1 MANITVKI
9 NSDETT
15 NDTYGFLLLDR
26 TIDPP
31 AVQTMTE
38 WMDGALKGT
47 ILRQSYDYRN
57 LKLTFLTKENNIE
70 QDVTQKISYLVSNL
84 KECRLVF
91 SDISDFTFHCYLD
104 SVTEPQRVAQ
114 YRYKIEC
121 TLKFDWIEYSG
132 DQGQPVTITP
142 TRVNAQKIN
151 LTYINNWS
159 TTINSYQDCFDQDEI
174 YQTIAKES
182 MYIDNDK
189 VVAQANAAESWEEF
203 FLGMGIPLNKYKPNT
218 DNTLNGF
225 IYMSEDF
232 STQAAQTIFNQQS
245 DFKIYYNRF
254 QKDGFADLP
263 TNTVYPSIVWTT
275 GEDNRYYFNLGVGQ
289 GWDIKDITLYVWGRY
304 FYPITTGTYNGSM
317 FGSGG
322 TGYFTLG
329 MQSPN
334 AVVQADT
341 VSSQR
346 LFEVYETSSSGG
358 QINIQ
363 TLESISATPL
373 RQYGYKSSKDGPA
386 AIPGFCD
393 VLYNGLTLDRIP
405 IDSVILD
412 GNLYI
417 MNGKQGTG
425 KYCEITRVQV
435 YYKGELVKD
444 LIPIA
449 GNVKNGF
456 VNNYD
461 TGLYDVVEMTFIP
474 WSNTSGPSGQKPN
487 EIMPLPSGVPGPT
500 PPAPPAEKYSVTVV
514 SGTGTGEYEEG
525 ALVMIDANEPA
536 QGFKFDKW
544 EVLEG
549 SPNILNPEFD
559 STSFLMPAEDVTVEA
574 KYSEVAVEVAIL
586 YYEAASNID
595 DETSMGQNAKAW
607 STNGT
612 DGEGPLGYGNMTA
625 VYSIPNVAGTWSIT
639 PSRNYYDYGSG
650 TDKWGRS
657 YNTWGLNKDS
667 GSNQVVTFTPSD
679 GSDAVSQTFA
689 IKSW

>member
-38 WMDGALKGT
+38 WMDGALEGT
-47 ILRQSYDYRN
+47 ILRQSYDYRS
-57 LKLTFLTKENNIE
+57 LKLTFLSKENNIE
-70 QDVTQKISYLVSNL
+70 QDVTQRISYLVSNL

-114 YRYKIEC
+114 HRYKIEC

-132 DQGQPVTITP
+132 DQGQPITITP
-142 TRVNAQKIN
+142 TKVNAQKIN

-159 TTINSYQDCFDQDEI
+159 TTISSYQDCFDDDEI

-182 MYIDNDK
+182 MYIDRQK
-189 VVAQANAAESWEEF
+189 IAAQANAAESWDEF

-225 IYMSEDF
+225 IYMPDEF
-232 STQAAQTIFNQQS
+232 SAQAAQTIFNKQS

-289 GWDIKDITLYVWGRY
+289 GWDIRDITLYVWGRY
-304 FYPITTGTYNGSM
+304 FYPITSTGNGSM

-341 VSSQR
+341 VSTQR
-346 LFEVYETSSSGG
+346 LFEVYKTSSSGG
-358 QINIQ
+358 PINIQ

-373 RQYGYKSSKDGPA
+373 RQYGYKSSQDGPA

-412 GNLYI
+412 GNLYL

-449 GNVKNGF
+449 SNIKNGF

-474 WSNTSGPSGQKPN
+474 WSNTSGSTGQQPQS
-487 EIMPLPSGVPGPT
+487 IMPLPNGMPGPT

-514 SGTGTGEYEEG
+514 SGTGSGEYEEG

-536 QGFKFDKW
+536 QGFKFDRW
-544 EVLEG
+544 EATEG

-574 KYSEVAVEVAIL
+574 KYSEVAVEPEIL
-586 YYEAASNID
+586 YYESKYDID
-595 DETSMGQNAKAW
+595 DETTMGQNAKAW
-607 STNGT
+607 STTGS
-612 DGEGPLGYGNMTA
+612 DGEGPLGYGGMTA

-639 PSRNYYDYGSG
+639 PSRNYYDEGPG

-657 YNTWGLNKDS
+657 YNSWGLNKDS
-667 GSNQVVTFTPSD
+667 GKNQVVTFTPSD

-689 IKSW
+689 IKEW

>member
-9 NSDETT
+9 NSDTVT

-31 AVQTMTE
+31 AIQTMTE

-47 ILRQSYDYRN
+47 ILRQSYDYRD
-57 LKLTFLTKENNIE
+57 LELTFLSKENNSE
-70 QDVTQKISYLVSNL
+70 RDVTQKISYLVSNL
-84 KECRLVF
+84 KECSLVF
-91 SDISDFTFHCYLD
+91 SDMSEFTFHCYLD
-104 SVTEPQRVAQ
+104 SVTEPERVAQ
-114 YRYKIEC
+114 RRYKIVC

-132 DQGQPVTITP
+132 DQGLPVTITP
-142 TRVNAQKIN
+142 TKVNAQKIN

-159 TTINSYQDCFDQDEI
+159 TTINSYQDCFDDDEI

-182 MYIDNDK
+182 MYIDRHK
-189 VVAQANAAESWEEF
+189 IAAQANAAESWDEF

-289 GWDIKDITLYVWGRY
+289 GWDIRDITLYVWGRY
-304 FYPITTGTYNGSM
+304 FYSITTGTYNGSM

-341 VSSQR
+341 VSTQR
-346 LFEVYETSSSGG
+346 LFEVYESSSSGG

-373 RQYGYKSSKDGPA
+373 RQYGYKSSQDGPA

-405 IDSVILD
+405 IDSTILD

-449 GNVKNGF
+449 GNIKNGF
-456 VNNYD
+456 VNDYD
-461 TGLYDVVEMTFIP
+461 TGLYDVVEMSFIP
-474 WSNTSGPSGQKPN
+474 WSNTSGSSGQKPN
-487 EIMPLPSGVPGPT
+487 EIMPLPNGVPGPT
-500 PPAPPAEKYSVTVV
+500 PPAPPAPKYSVTVV
-514 SGTGTGEYEEG
+514 SGTGSGEYEEG

-574 KYSEVAVEVAIL
+574 KYSEVAVEPEIL
-586 YYEAASNID
+586 YYESKYDID
-595 DETSMGQNAKAW
+595 DETTMGQNAKAW
-607 STNGT
+607 STTGS

-639 PSRNYYDYGSG
+639 PSRNYYDEGPG

-657 YNTWGLNKDS
+657 YNTWGLNKSS

-679 GSDAVSQTFA
+679 GTDAVSQTFA

>member
-38 WMDGALKGT
+38 WMDGALEGT
-47 ILRQSYDYRN
+47 ILRQSYDYRS
-57 LKLTFLTKENNIE
+57 LKLTFLSKENNIE
-70 QDVTQKISYLVSNL
+70 QDVTQRISYLVSNL

-114 YRYKIEC
+114 HRYKIEC

-132 DQGQPVTITP
+132 DQGQPITITP
-142 TRVNAQKIN
+142 TKVNAQKIN

-159 TTINSYQDCFDQDEI
+159 TTISSYQDCFDDDEI

-182 MYIDNDK
+182 MYIDRQK
-189 VVAQANAAESWEEF
+189 IAAQANAAESWDEF

-225 IYMSEDF
+225 IYMPDEF
-232 STQAAQTIFNQQS
+232 SAQAAQTIFNKQS

-289 GWDIKDITLYVWGRY
+289 GWDIRDITLYVWGRY
-304 FYPITTGTYNGSM
+304 FYPITSTGNGSM

-341 VSSQR
+341 VSTQR
-346 LFEVYETSSSGG
+346 LFEVYKTSSSGG
-358 QINIQ
+358 PINIQ

-373 RQYGYKSSKDGPA
+373 RQYGYKSSQDGPA

-393 VLYNGLTLDRIP
+393 ILYNGLTLDRIP

-412 GNLYI
+412 GNLYL

-449 GNVKNGF
+449 SNIKNGF

-474 WSNTSGPSGQKPN
+474 WSNTSGSTGQQPQS
-487 EIMPLPSGVPGPT
+487 IMPLPNGMPGPT

-514 SGTGTGEYEEG
+514 SGTGSGEYEEG

-536 QGFKFDKW
+536 QGFKFDRW
-544 EVLEG
+544 EATEG

-574 KYSEVAVEVAIL
+574 KYVEVAVEPEIL
-586 YYEAASNID
+586 YYESKYDID
-595 DETSMGQNAKAW
+595 DETTMGQNAKAW
-607 STNGT
+607 STTGS
-612 DGEGPLGYGNMTA
+612 DGEGPLGYGGMTA

-639 PSRNYYDYGSG
+639 PSRNYYDEGPG

-657 YNTWGLNKDS
+657 YNSWGLNKDS
-667 GSNQVVTFTPSD
+667 GKNQVVTFTPSD

-689 IKSW
+689 IKEW

>member
-9 NSDETT
+9 NSDTVT

-31 AVQTMTE
+31 AIQTMTE

-47 ILRQSYDYRN
+47 ILRQSYDYRD
-57 LKLTFLTKENNIE
+57 LELTFLSKKNSSER
-70 QDVTQKISYLVSNL
+70 DVTQKISYLISNL

-91 SDISDFTFHCYLD
+91 SDISEFTFHCYLD
-104 SVTEPQRVAQ
+104 SVTEPERVAQ
-114 YRYKIEC
+114 RRYKIVC

-132 DQGQPVTITP
+132 DQGLPVTITP
-142 TRVNAQKIN
+142 TRANAQKIN

-159 TTINSYQDCFDQDEI
+159 TTINSYQDCFNQDEI

-189 VVAQANAAESWEEF
+189 VVAQANAAESWDEF

-225 IYMSEDF
+225 IQMSEEF
-232 STQAAQTIFNQQS
+232 SAQAAQTIFNQQS

-289 GWDIKDITLYVWGRY
+289 GWDIRDITLYVWGRY
-304 FYPITTGTYNGSM
+304 FYSITTGTYNGSM

-341 VSSQR
+341 VSTQR
-346 LFEVYETSSSGG
+346 LFEVYESNSSGG
-358 QINIQ
+358 EINIQ

-373 RQYGYKSSKDGPA
+373 RQYGYKSSQDGPA

-393 VLYNGLTLDRIP
+393 ILYNGLTLDRIP

-444 LIPIA
+444 FMPIA
-449 GNVKNGF
+449 GNIKNGF
-456 VNNYD
+456 VNDYD
-461 TGLYDVVEMTFIP
+461 TGLYDVVEMSFIP
-474 WSNTSGPSGQKPN
+474 WSNTSGSSGQKPN
-487 EIMPLPSGVPGPT
+487 E
-500 PPAPPAEKYSVTVV
+500 K
-514 SGTGTGEYEEG
+514 
-525 ALVMIDANEPA
+525 
-536 QGFKFDKW
+536 
-544 EVLEG
+544 
-549 SPNILNPEFD
+549 
-559 STSFLMPAEDVTVEA
+559 
-574 KYSEVAVEVAIL
+574 
-586 YYEAASNID
+586 
-595 DETSMGQNAKAW
+595 
-607 STNGT
+607 
-612 DGEGPLGYGNMTA
+612 
-625 VYSIPNVAGTWSIT
+625 
-639 PSRNYYDYGSG
+639 
-650 TDKWGRS
+650 
-657 YNTWGLNKDS
+657 
-667 GSNQVVTFTPSD
+667 
-679 GSDAVSQTFA
+679 
-689 IKSW
+689 

>member
-9 NSDETT
+9 NSDTVT

-31 AVQTMTE
+31 AIQTMTE

-47 ILRQSYDYRN
+47 ILRQSYDYRD
-57 LKLTFLTKENNIE
+57 LELTFLSKENNSE
-70 QDVTQKISYLVSNL
+70 RDVTQKISYLVSNL
-84 KECRLVF
+84 KECSLVF
-91 SDISDFTFHCYLD
+91 SDMSEFTFHCYLD
-104 SVTEPQRVAQ
+104 SVTEPERVAQ
-114 YRYKIEC
+114 RRYKIVC

-132 DQGQPVTITP
+132 DQGLPVTITP
-142 TRVNAQKIN
+142 TKVNAQKIN

-159 TTINSYQDCFDQDEI
+159 TTINSYQDCFDDDEI

-182 MYIDNDK
+182 MYIDRHK
-189 VVAQANAAESWEEF
+189 IAAQANAAESWDEF

-289 GWDIKDITLYVWGRY
+289 GWDIRDITLYVWGRY
-304 FYPITTGTYNGSM
+304 FYSITTGTYNGSM

-341 VSSQR
+341 VSTQR
-346 LFEVYETSSSGG
+346 LFEVYESNSSGG
-358 QINIQ
+358 EINIQ
-363 TLESISATPL
+363 TLESITATPL
-373 RQYGYKSSKDGPA
+373 RQYGYKSSQDGPA

-412 GNLYI
+412 GNLYL

-425 KYCEITRVQV
+425 KYCEIARVQV

-461 TGLYDVVEMTFIP
+461 TGLYDVVEMSFIP
-474 WSNTSGPSGQKPN
+474 WSNTSGSSGQKPN
-487 EIMPLPSGVPGPT
+487 EIMPLPNGVPGPT
-500 PPAPPAEKYSVTVV
+500 PPAPPASKYSVTVV
-514 SGTGTGEYEEG
+514 SGTGSGEYEEG

-574 KYSEVAVEVAIL
+574 KYSEVAVEPEIL
-586 YYEAASNID
+586 YYESKYDID
-595 DETSMGQNAKAW
+595 DETTMGQNAKAW
-607 STNGT
+607 STTGS

-639 PSRNYYDYGSG
+639 PSRNYYDEGPG

-657 YNTWGLNKDS
+657 YNTWGLNKSS

-679 GSDAVSQTFA
+679 GSEAVSQTFA

>member
-9 NSDETT
+9 NSDTVT

-31 AVQTMTE
+31 AIQTMTE

-47 ILRQSYDYRN
+47 ILRQSYDYRD
-57 LKLTFLTKENNIE
+57 LELTFLSKENNSE
-70 QDVTQKISYLVSNL
+70 RDVTQKISYLVSNL
-84 KECRLVF
+84 KECSLVF
-91 SDISDFTFHCYLD
+91 SDMSEFTFHCYLD
-104 SVTEPQRVAQ
+104 SVTEPERVAQ
-114 YRYKIEC
+114 RRYKIVC

-132 DQGQPVTITP
+132 DQGLPVTITP
-142 TRVNAQKIN
+142 TKVNAQKIN

-159 TTINSYQDCFDQDEI
+159 TTISSYQDCFDDDEI

-182 MYIDNDK
+182 MYIDRQK
-189 VVAQANAAESWEEF
+189 IAAQANAAESWDEF
-203 FLGMGIPLNKYKPNT
+203 FLGMGIPLNKYKPST

-225 IYMSEDF
+225 IYMSEEF
-232 STQAAQTIFNQQS
+232 SAQAAQTIFNQQS

-275 GEDNRYYFNLGVGQ
+275 GEDNKYYFNLGVGQ
-289 GWDIKDITLYVWGRY
+289 GWDIRDITLYVWGRY
-304 FYPITTGTYNGSM
+304 FYSITTGTYNGSM

-346 LFEVYETSSSGG
+346 LFEVYKTSSSGG

-363 TLESISATPL
+363 TLESITATPL
-373 RQYGYKSSKDGPA
+373 RQYGYKSSQDGPA

-393 VLYNGLTLDRIP
+393 ILYNGLTLDRIP
-405 IDSVILD
+405 IDSTILD
-412 GNLYI
+412 GNLYL

-425 KYCEITRVQV
+425 KYCEIARVQV

-449 GNVKNGF
+449 GNIKNGF
-456 VNNYD
+456 VNDYD
-461 TGLYDVVEMTFIP
+461 TGLYDVVEMSFIP
-474 WSNTSGPSGQKPN
+474 WSNTSGSSGQKPN
-487 EIMPLPSGVPGPT
+487 EIMPLPNGVPGPT
-500 PPAPPAEKYSVTVV
+500 PPAPPAEKYSVTVI
-514 SGTGTGEYEEG
+514 SGTGSGEYEEG

-574 KYSEVAVEVAIL
+574 KYSEVAVEPEIL
-586 YYEAASNID
+586 YYESKYDID
-595 DETSMGQNAKAW
+595 DETTMGQNAKAW
-607 STNGT
+607 STTGS

-639 PSRNYYDYGSG
+639 PSRNYYDEGPG

-657 YNTWGLNKDS
+657 YNTWGLNKSS

-679 GSDAVSQTFA
+679 GTDAVSQTFA

>member
-9 NSDETT
+9 NSDTIT

-31 AVQTMTE
+31 AIQTMTE

-47 ILRQSYDYRN
+47 VLRQSYDYRD
-57 LKLTFLTKENNIE
+57 LELTFLSKENSSE
-70 QDVTQKISYLVSNL
+70 RDVTQKISYLVSNL
-84 KECRLVF
+84 KECNLVF
-91 SDISDFTFHCYLD
+91 SDMSEFTFHCYLD
-104 SVTEPQRVAQ
+104 SVTEPERVAQ
-114 YRYKIEC
+114 RRYKIVC

-159 TTINSYQDCFDQDEI
+159 TTINSYQDCFNQDEI

-189 VVAQANAAESWEEF
+189 VVAQANAADSWDEF

-225 IYMSEDF
+225 IYMSEEF
-232 STQAAQTIFNQQS
+232 SAQAAQTIFNQQS

-275 GEDNRYYFNLGVGQ
+275 GQDNKYYFNLGVGQ
-289 GWDIKDITLYVWGRY
+289 GWDIRDITLYVWGRY
-304 FYPITTGTYNGSM
+304 FYSITTGTYNGSM

-346 LFEVYETSSSGG
+346 LFEVYESSSSGG

-373 RQYGYKSSKDGPA
+373 RQYGYKSSQDGPA

-405 IDSVILD
+405 IDSTILD
-412 GNLYI
+412 GNLYL

-425 KYCEITRVQV
+425 KYCEIARVQV

-449 GNVKNGF
+449 GNIKNGF

-461 TGLYDVVEMTFIP
+461 TGLYDVVEMSFIP
-474 WSNTSGPSGQKPN
+474 WSNTSGSSGQKPN
-487 EIMPLPSGVPGPT
+487 EIMPLPNGVPGPT
-500 PPAPPAEKYSVTVV
+500 PPAPPAPKYSVTVV
-514 SGTGTGEYEEG
+514 SGTGSGEYEEG

-574 KYSEVAVEVAIL
+574 KYSEVAVEAAIL
-586 YYEAASNID
+586 YYEAASDID

-657 YNTWGLNKDS
+657 YNTWGLNKSS

-679 GSDAVSQTFA
+679 GTDAVSQTFA

>member
-47 ILRQSYDYRN
+47 ILRQSYDYRS
-57 LKLTFLTKENNIE
+57 LKLTFLSKENNIE

-142 TRVNAQKIN
+142 TKVNAQKIN

-159 TTINSYQDCFDQDEI
+159 TTINSYQDCFDDDEI

-182 MYIDNDK
+182 MYIDRQK
-189 VVAQANAAESWEEF
+189 IAAQANAAESWDEF
-203 FLGMGIPLNKYKPNT
+203 FLGMGIPLNKYKPGT

-225 IYMSEDF
+225 IYMSEEF
-232 STQAAQTIFNQQS
+232 SAQAAQTIFNKQS

-289 GWDIKDITLYVWGRY
+289 GWDIRDITLYVWGRY

-341 VSSQR
+341 VSTQR

-373 RQYGYKSSKDGPA
+373 RQYGYKSSQDGPA

-393 VLYNGLTLDRIP
+393 ILYNGLTLDRIP

-425 KYCEITRVQV
+425 KYCEIARVQV

-461 TGLYDVVEMTFIP
+461 TGLYDVVEMSFIP
-474 WSNTSGPSGQKPN
+474 WSNTSGSSGQQPN
-487 EIMPLPSGVPGPT
+487 EIMPLPNGVPGPT
-500 PPAPPAEKYSVTVV
+500 PPAPPAPKYSVTVV
-514 SGTGTGEYEEG
+514 SGTGSGEYEEG
-525 ALVMIDANEPA
+525 ALVSITANSPA
-536 QGFKFDKW
+536 VGYQFKEWTVTQGT
-544 EVLEG
+544 V
-549 SPNILNPEFD
+549 SIVNTTAQT
-559 STSFLMPAEDVTVEA
+559 TSFTMPAMDVTVEA
-574 KYSEVAVEVAIL
+574 TYEEVAVEPEIL
-586 YYEAASNID
+586 YYETASDID

-625 VYSIPNVAGTWSIT
+625 VYSIPNVTGTWSIT

>member
-9 NSDETT
+9 NSDTIT

-47 ILRQSYDYRN
+47 ILRQSYDYRD
-57 LKLTFLTKENNIE
+57 LELTFLSKENSSE
-70 QDVTQKISYLVSNL
+70 RDVTQKISYLVSNL
-84 KECRLVF
+84 KECSLVF
-91 SDISDFTFHCYLD
+91 SDMSEFTFHCYLD
-104 SVTEPQRVAQ
+104 SVTEPERVAQ
-114 YRYKIEC
+114 RRYKIVC

-132 DQGQPVTITP
+132 DQGLPVTITP
-142 TRVNAQKIN
+142 TKVNAQKIN

-159 TTINSYQDCFDQDEI
+159 TTINSYQDCFDHDEI

-182 MYIDNDK
+182 MYIDRQK
-189 VVAQANAAESWEEF
+189 IAAQANAAESWDEF
-203 FLGMGIPLNKYKPNT
+203 FLGMGIPLNKYKPST

-225 IYMSEDF
+225 IYMSEEF
-232 STQAAQTIFNQQS
+232 SAQAAQTIFNQQS

-289 GWDIKDITLYVWGRY
+289 GWDIRDITLYVWGRY
-304 FYPITTGTYNGSM
+304 FYSITTGTYNGSM

-346 LFEVYETSSSGG
+346 LFEVYENSSSGG

-373 RQYGYKSSKDGPA
+373 RQYGYKSSQDGPA
-386 AIPGFCD
+386 AVPGFCD

-449 GNVKNGF
+449 GNIKNGF
-456 VNNYD
+456 VNDYD
-461 TGLYDVVEMTFIP
+461 TGLYDVVEMSFIP
-474 WSNTSGPSGQKPN
+474 WSNTSGSSGQKPN
-487 EIMPLPSGVPGPT
+487 EIMPLPNGVPGPT
-500 PPAPPAEKYSVTVV
+500 PPAPPAPKYSVTVV
-514 SGTGTGEYEEG
+514 SGTGSGEYEEG

-544 EVLEG
+544 EVTQG

-574 KYSEVAVEVAIL
+574 KYSEVAVEPEIL
-586 YYEAASNID
+586 YYESKYDID
-595 DETSMGQNAKAW
+595 DETTMGQNAKAW
-607 STNGT
+607 STTGS

-639 PSRNYYDYGSG
+639 PSRNYYDEGPG

-657 YNTWGLNKDS
+657 YNTWGLNKSS

-679 GSDAVSQTFA
+679 GTDAVSQTFA

>member
-38 WMDGALKGT
+38 WMDGALEGT
-47 ILRQSYDYRN
+47 ILRQSYDYRS
-57 LKLTFLTKENNIE
+57 LKLTFLSKENNIE
-70 QDVTQKISYLVSNL
+70 QDVTQRISYLVSNL

-114 YRYKIEC
+114 HRYKIEC

-132 DQGQPVTITP
+132 DQGQPITITP
-142 TRVNAQKIN
+142 TKVNAQKIN

-159 TTINSYQDCFDQDEI
+159 TTISSYQDCFDDDEI

-182 MYIDNDK
+182 MYIDRQK
-189 VVAQANAAESWEEF
+189 IAAQANAAESWDEF

-225 IYMSEDF
+225 IYMPDEF
-232 STQAAQTIFNQQS
+232 SAQAAQTIFNKQS

-289 GWDIKDITLYVWGRY
+289 GWDIRDITLYVWGRY
-304 FYPITTGTYNGSM
+304 FYPITSTGNGSM

-341 VSSQR
+341 VSTQR
-346 LFEVYETSSSGG
+346 LFEVYKTSSSGG
-358 QINIQ
+358 PINIQ

-373 RQYGYKSSKDGPA
+373 RQYGYKSSQDGPA

-393 VLYNGLTLDRIP
+393 ILYNGLTLDRIP

-412 GNLYI
+412 GNLYL

-449 GNVKNGF
+449 SNIKNGF

-474 WSNTSGPSGQKPN
+474 WSNTSGSTGQQPQS
-487 EIMPLPSGVPGPT
+487 IMPLPNGMPGPT

-514 SGTGTGEYEEG
+514 SGTGSGEYEEG

-536 QGFKFDKW
+536 QGFKFDRW
-544 EVLEG
+544 EATEG

-574 KYSEVAVEVAIL
+574 KYSEVAVEPEIL
-586 YYEAASNID
+586 YYESKYDID
-595 DETSMGQNAKAW
+595 DETTMGQNAKAW
-607 STNGT
+607 STTGS
-612 DGEGPLGYGNMTA
+612 DGEGPLGYGGMTA

-639 PSRNYYDYGSG
+639 PSRNYYDEGPG

-657 YNTWGLNKDS
+657 YNSWGLNKDS
-667 GSNQVVTFTPSD
+667 GKNQVVTFTPSD

-689 IKSW
+689 IKEW

>member
-1 MANITVKI
+1 
-9 NSDETT
+9 
-15 NDTYGFLLLDR
+15 
-26 TIDPP
+26 
-31 AVQTMTE
+31 
-38 WMDGALKGT
+38 
-47 ILRQSYDYRN
+47 
-57 LKLTFLTKENNIE
+57 
-70 QDVTQKISYLVSNL
+70 
-84 KECRLVF
+84 
-91 SDISDFTFHCYLD
+91 
-104 SVTEPQRVAQ
+104 
-114 YRYKIEC
+114 
-121 TLKFDWIEYSG
+121 
-132 DQGQPVTITP
+132 
-142 TRVNAQKIN
+142 
-151 LTYINNWS
+151 
-159 TTINSYQDCFDQDEI
+159 
-174 YQTIAKES
+174 
-182 MYIDNDK
+182 MYIDRHK
-189 VVAQANAAESWEEF
+189 IAAQANAAESWDEF
-203 FLGMGIPLNKYKPNT
+203 FLGMGIPLNKYKPGT

-225 IYMSEDF
+225 IYMSEEF
-232 STQAAQTIFNQQS
+232 SAQAAQTIFNKQS

-263 TNTVYPSIVWTT
+263 ADTVYPSIVWTT

-289 GWDIKDITLYVWGRY
+289 GWDVRDITLYVWGRY

-341 VSSQR
+341 VSTQR

-373 RQYGYKSSKDGPA
+373 RQYGYKSSQDGPA

-425 KYCEITRVQV
+425 KYCEIARVQV

-461 TGLYDVVEMTFIP
+461 TGLYDVVEMSFIP
-474 WSNTSGPSGQKPN
+474 WSNTSGSSGQQPN
-487 EIMPLPSGVPGPT
+487 EIMPLPNGVPGPT
-500 PPAPPAEKYSVTVV
+500 PPAPPAPKYSVTVV
-514 SGTGTGEYEEG
+514 SGTGSGEYEEG

-536 QGFKFDKW
+536 QGFKFDRW
-544 EVLEG
+544 EATEG

-574 KYSEVAVEVAIL
+574 KYVEVAVEPEIL
-586 YYEAASNID
+586 YYESKYDID
-595 DETSMGQNAKAW
+595 DETTMGQNAKAW
-607 STNGT
+607 STTGS

-639 PSRNYYDYGSG
+639 PSRNYYDEGPG

-667 GSNQVVTFTPSD
+667 GKNQVVTFTPSD

>member
-47 ILRQSYDYRN
+47 ILRQSYDYRS
-57 LKLTFLTKENNIE
+57 LKLTFLSKENNIE
-70 QDVTQKISYLVSNL
+70 QDVTQRISYLVSNL

-114 YRYKIEC
+114 HRYKIEC

-132 DQGQPVTITP
+132 DQGEPVTITP
-142 TRVNAQKIN
+142 TKVNAQKIN

-159 TTINSYQDCFDQDEI
+159 TTINSYQDCFDDDEI

-182 MYIDNDK
+182 MYIDRHK
-189 VVAQANAAESWEEF
+189 IAAQANAAQSWDEF
-203 FLGMGIPLNKYKPNT
+203 FLGMGVPLNKYKPNT

-225 IYMSEDF
+225 IYMPDEF
-232 STQAAQTIFNQQS
+232 SAQAAQTIFNKQS

-289 GWDIKDITLYVWGRY
+289 GWDIRDITLYVWGRY

-373 RQYGYKSSKDGPA
+373 RQYGFKSSQDGPA

-393 VLYNGLTLDRIP
+393 ILYNGLTLDRIP

-435 YYKGELVKD
+435 YYKGKLVKD

-449 GNVKNGF
+449 GNIKNGF

-474 WSNTSGPSGQKPN
+474 WSNTSGSSGQEPN
-487 EIMPLPSGVPGPT
+487 EIMPLPNGVPGPT
-500 PPAPPAEKYSVTVV
+500 PPAPPAEKYTATVV
-514 SGTGTGEYEEG
+514 SGTGSGEYEEG

-536 QGFKFDKW
+536 QGFKFDRW
-544 EVLEG
+544 EVTQG

-574 KYSEVAVEVAIL
+574 KYSEVVVEPEIL
-586 YYEAASNID
+586 YYEVPSD
-595 DETSMGQNAKAW
+595 VEDETTMGQNAKAW
-607 STNGT
+607 CTNGT
-612 DGEGPLGYGNMTA
+612 DGDGPLGYGGMVA
-625 VYSIPNVAGTWSIT
+625 VYSIPNVTGTWSVT
-639 PSRNYYDYGSG
+639 PSRNYYDNGPG

-657 YNTWGLNKDS
+657 YNYWELNKSS
-667 GSNQVVTFTPSD
+667 GKNQVVTFTPSD
-679 GSDAVSQTFA
+679 GSDAVSKTFA
-689 IKSW
+689 IKEW

>member
-9 NSDETT
+9 NSDTVT

-31 AVQTMTE
+31 AIQTMTE

-47 ILRQSYDYRN
+47 ILRQSYDYRS
-57 LKLTFLTKENNIE
+57 LKLTFLSKENNIE
-70 QDVTQKISYLVSNL
+70 QDVTQKISYLISNL

-91 SDISDFTFHCYLD
+91 SDISEFTFHCYLD

-159 TTINSYQDCFDQDEI
+159 TTINSYQDCFNQDEI

-203 FLGMGIPLNKYKPNT
+203 FLGMGIPLNKYKPST

-225 IYMSEDF
+225 IYMSEEF
-232 STQAAQTIFNQQS
+232 SAQAAQTIFNQQS

-275 GEDNRYYFNLGVGQ
+275 GEDNKYYFNLGVGQ
-289 GWDIKDITLYVWGRY
+289 GWDIRDITLYVWGRY
-304 FYPITTGTYNGSM
+304 FYSITTGTYNGSM

-341 VSSQR
+341 VSTQR
-346 LFEVYETSSSGG
+346 LFEVYESNSSGG
-358 QINIQ
+358 EINIQ

-373 RQYGYKSSKDGPA
+373 RQYGYKSSQDGPA

-405 IDSVILD
+405 IDSTILD
-412 GNLYI
+412 GNLYL

-474 WSNTSGPSGQKPN
+474 WSNTSGSSGQQPN

-514 SGTGTGEYEEG
+514 SGTGSGEYEEG
-525 ALVMIDANEPA
+525 TLVMIDANEPA

-574 KYSEVAVEVAIL
+574 KYSEVAVEAAIL
-586 YYEAASNID
+586 YYETASDID

-657 YNTWGLNKDS
+657 YNTWGLNKSS

-679 GSDAVSQTFA
+679 GSEAVSQTFG
-689 IKSW
+689 IKEW

>member
-9 NSDETT
+9 NSDTVT

-31 AVQTMTE
+31 AIQTMTE

-47 ILRQSYDYRN
+47 ILRQSYDYRD
-57 LKLTFLTKENNIE
+57 LELTFLSKENSSE
-70 QDVTQKISYLVSNL
+70 RDVTQKISYLVSNL
-84 KECRLVF
+84 KECSLVF
-91 SDISDFTFHCYLD
+91 SDMPEFTFHCYLD

-114 YRYKIEC
+114 RRYKIVC

-159 TTINSYQDCFDQDEI
+159 TTINSYQDCFNQDEI

-189 VVAQANAAESWEEF
+189 VVAQANAADSWEEF

-225 IYMSEDF
+225 IYMSEEF
-232 STQAAQTIFNQQS
+232 SAQAAQTIFNQQS

-275 GEDNRYYFNLGVGQ
+275 GEDNKYYFNLGVGQ
-289 GWDIKDITLYVWGRY
+289 GWDIRDITLYVWGRY
-304 FYPITTGTYNGSM
+304 FYSITTGTYNGSM

-341 VSSQR
+341 VSTQR
-346 LFEVYETSSSGG
+346 LFEVYESNSSGG

-363 TLESISATPL
+363 TLESITATPL
-373 RQYGYKSSKDGPA
+373 RQYGYKSSQDGPA

-393 VLYNGLTLDRIP
+393 ILYNGLTLDRIP
-405 IDSVILD
+405 IDSTILD
-412 GNLYI
+412 GNLYL

-425 KYCEITRVQV
+425 KYCEIARVQV

-449 GNVKNGF
+449 GNIKNGF

-461 TGLYDVVEMTFIP
+461 TGLYDVVEMSFIP
-474 WSNTSGPSGQKPN
+474 WSSTSGSSGQKPN

-514 SGTGTGEYEEG
+514 SGTGSGEYEEG

-574 KYSEVAVEVAIL
+574 KYSEVAVEAAIL
-586 YYEAASNID
+586 YYETASDID

-657 YNTWGLNKDS
+657 YNTWGLNKSS

-679 GSDAVSQTFA
+679 GSEAVSQTFG
-689 IKSW
+689 IKEW

>member
-9 NSDETT
+9 NSDTTT

-38 WMDGALKGT
+38 WMDGALEGT
-47 ILRQSYDYRN
+47 ILRQSYDYRS
-57 LKLTFLTKENNIE
+57 LKLTFLSKENNLE
-70 QDVTQKISYLVSNL
+70 QDVTQRISYLVSNL

-114 YRYKIEC
+114 HRYKIEC

-132 DQGQPVTITP
+132 DKGEPVTITP
-142 TRVNAQKIN
+142 TKVNAQKIN

-159 TTINSYQDCFDQDEI
+159 TTISSYQDCFDDDEI

-182 MYIDNDK
+182 MYIDRHK
-189 VVAQANAAESWEEF
+189 IAAQANAAESWDQF
-203 FLGMGIPLNKYKPNT
+203 FLGMGIPLNKYKPGT

-225 IYMSEDF
+225 IYMSEEF
-232 STQAAQTIFNQQS
+232 SAQAAQTIFNKQS

-263 TNTVYPSIVWTT
+263 ADTVYPSIVWTT

-289 GWDIKDITLYVWGRY
+289 GWDIRDITLYVWGRY

-341 VSSQR
+341 VSCQR

-373 RQYGYKSSKDGPA
+373 RQYGYKSSQDGPA

-425 KYCEITRVQV
+425 KYCEIARVQV

-449 GNVKNGF
+449 GNIKNGF

-461 TGLYDVVEMTFIP
+461 TGLYDVVEMSFIP
-474 WSNTSGPSGQKPN
+474 WSNTSGSSGQQP
-487 EIMPLPSGVPGPT
+487 
-500 PPAPPAEKYSVTVV
+500 
-514 SGTGTGEYEEG
+514 
-525 ALVMIDANEPA
+525 
-536 QGFKFDKW
+536 Q
-544 EVLEG
+544 
-549 SPNILNPEFD
+549 
-559 STSFLMPAEDVTVEA
+559 
-574 KYSEVAVEVAIL
+574 
-586 YYEAASNID
+586 
-595 DETSMGQNAKAW
+595 
-607 STNGT
+607 
-612 DGEGPLGYGNMTA
+612 
-625 VYSIPNVAGTWSIT
+625 
-639 PSRNYYDYGSG
+639 
-650 TDKWGRS
+650 
-657 YNTWGLNKDS
+657 
-667 GSNQVVTFTPSD
+667 
-679 GSDAVSQTFA
+679 
-689 IKSW
+689 

>member
-9 NSDETT
+9 NSDTVT

-31 AVQTMTE
+31 AIQTMTE

-47 ILRQSYDYRN
+47 ILRQSYDYRD
-57 LKLTFLTKENNIE
+57 LELTFLSKENNSE
-70 QDVTQKISYLVSNL
+70 RDVTQKISYLVSNL
-84 KECRLVF
+84 KECSLVF
-91 SDISDFTFHCYLD
+91 SDMSEFTFHCYLD
-104 SVTEPQRVAQ
+104 SVTEPERVAQ
-114 YRYKIEC
+114 RRYKIVC

-132 DQGQPVTITP
+132 DQGLPVTITP
-142 TRVNAQKIN
+142 TKVNAQKIN

-159 TTINSYQDCFDQDEI
+159 TTINSYQDCFDDDEI

-182 MYIDNDK
+182 MYIDRHK
-189 VVAQANAAESWEEF
+189 IAAQANAAESWDEF

-289 GWDIKDITLYVWGRY
+289 GWDIRDITLYVWGRY
-304 FYPITTGTYNGSM
+304 FYSITTGTYNGSM

-341 VSSQR
+341 VSTQR
-346 LFEVYETSSSGG
+346 LFEVYESNSSGG
-358 QINIQ
+358 EINIQ
-363 TLESISATPL
+363 TLESITATPL
-373 RQYGYKSSKDGPA
+373 RQYGYKSSQDGPA

-405 IDSVILD
+405 IDSTILD

-449 GNVKNGF
+449 GNIKNGF
-456 VNNYD
+456 VNDYD
-461 TGLYDVVEMTFIP
+461 TGLYDVVEMSFIP
-474 WSNTSGPSGQKPN
+474 WSNTSGSSGQKPN
-487 EIMPLPSGVPGPT
+487 EIMPLPNGVPGPT
-500 PPAPPAEKYSVTVV
+500 PPAPPAPKYSVTVV
-514 SGTGTGEYEEG
+514 SGTGSGEYEEG

-574 KYSEVAVEVAIL
+574 KYSEVAVEPEIL
-586 YYEAASNID
+586 YYESKYDID
-595 DETSMGQNAKAW
+595 DETTMGQNAKAW
-607 STNGT
+607 STTGS

-639 PSRNYYDYGSG
+639 PSRNYYDEGPG

-657 YNTWGLNKDS
+657 YNTWGLNKSS

-679 GSDAVSQTFA
+679 GTDAVSQTFA

>member
-1 MANITVKI
+1 MANITIKI
-9 NSDETT
+9 NSDTIT

-26 TIDPP
+26 IIDPP

-57 LKLTFLTKENNIE
+57 LKLTFLSKENNLE
-70 QDVTQKISYLVSNL
+70 QNVTQKISYLVSNL

-189 VVAQANAAESWEEF
+189 VVAQANAAESWDEF

-225 IYMSEDF
+225 IYMPEEF
-232 STQAAQTIFNQQS
+232 SAQAAQTIFNQQS

-289 GWDIKDITLYVWGRY
+289 GWDIRDITLYVWGRY
-304 FYPITTGTYNGSM
+304 FYSITTGTYNGSM

-346 LFEVYETSSSGG
+346 LFEVYESSSSGG

-373 RQYGYKSSKDGPA
+373 RQYGYKSSQDGPA

-425 KYCEITRVQV
+425 KYCEIARVQV

-449 GNVKNGF
+449 GNIKNGF

-461 TGLYDVVEMTFIP
+461 TGLYDVVEMSFIP
-474 WSNTSGPSGQKPN
+474 WSNTSGSSGQKPN

-500 PPAPPAEKYSVTVV
+500 PPAPPAPKYSVTVV
-514 SGTGTGEYEEG
+514 SGTGSGEYEEG

-574 KYSEVAVEVAIL
+574 KYSEVAVEAAIL
-586 YYEAASNID
+586 YYETASDID

-657 YNTWGLNKDS
+657 YNTWGLNKSS

-679 GSDAVSQTFA
+679 GSDAVSQTFG
-689 IKSW
+689 IKEW

>member
-47 ILRQSYDYRN
+47 ILRQSYDYRS
-57 LKLTFLTKENNIE
+57 LKLTFLSKENNIE

-142 TRVNAQKIN
+142 TKVNAQKIN

-159 TTINSYQDCFDQDEI
+159 TTISSYQDCFDDDEI

-182 MYIDNDK
+182 MYIDRHK
-189 VVAQANAAESWEEF
+189 ITAQANAAQSWDEF

-225 IYMSEDF
+225 IYMPEEF
-232 STQAAQTIFNQQS
+232 SAQAAQTIFNKQS

-289 GWDIKDITLYVWGRY
+289 GWDIRDITLYVWGRY

-341 VSSQR
+341 VSTQR

-373 RQYGYKSSKDGPA
+373 RQYGYKSSQDGPA

-425 KYCEITRVQV
+425 KYCEIARVQV

-449 GNVKNGF
+449 GNIKNGF

-474 WSNTSGPSGQKPN
+474 WSNTSGSSGQQPN

-514 SGTGTGEYEEG
+514 SGTGSGEYEEG
-525 ALVMIDANEPA
+525 ALVMIDANEPE

-574 KYSEVAVEVAIL
+574 KYSEVAVEAAIL
-586 YYEAASNID
+586 YYESASDID
-595 DETSMGQNAKAW
+595 DETTMGQNAKAW

-625 VYSIPNVAGTWSIT
+625 VYSIPNATGTWSIT
-639 PSRNYYDYGSG
+639 PSRNYYDYGSD

-657 YNTWGLNKDS
+657 YNTWGLNKSS

>member
-9 NSDETT
+9 NSDTVT

-57 LKLTFLTKENNIE
+57 LKLTFLTKANNIE

-104 SVTEPQRVAQ
+104 SVTEPERLAQR
-114 YRYKIEC
+114 RYKIVC

-142 TRVNAQKIN
+142 TKVNAQKIN

-159 TTINSYQDCFDQDEI
+159 TTINSYQDCFDDDEI

-182 MYIDNDK
+182 MYIDRHK
-189 VVAQANAAESWEEF
+189 VAAQANSAESWEEF

-225 IYMSEDF
+225 IYMSEEF
-232 STQAAQTIFNQQS
+232 SAQAAQTIFNQQS

-289 GWDIKDITLYVWGRY
+289 GWDIRDITLYVWGRY
-304 FYPITTGTYNGSM
+304 FYSITTGTYNGSM

-341 VSSQR
+341 VSTQR
-346 LFEVYETSSSGG
+346 LFEVYKTSSSGG

-373 RQYGYKSSKDGPA
+373 RQYGYKSSQDGPA

-412 GNLYI
+412 GNLYL

-474 WSNTSGPSGQKPN
+474 WSNTSGSSGQKPN
-487 EIMPLPSGVPGPT
+487 EIMPLPNGVPGPT
-500 PPAPPAEKYSVTVV
+500 PPAPPAPKYSVTVV
-514 SGTGTGEYEEG
+514 SGTGSGEYEED

-536 QGFKFDKW
+536 QGFKFDRW
-544 EVLEG
+544 EVTQG

-559 STSFLMPAEDVTVEA
+559 STSFWMPAEDVTVEA
-574 KYSEVAVEVAIL
+574 KYSEVVVEPEIL
-586 YYEAASNID
+586 YYELKYDID
-595 DETSMGQNAKAW
+595 DETTMGQNAKAW

-612 DGEGPLGYGNMTA
+612 DGEGPLGYGGMTA

-639 PSRNYYDYGSG
+639 PSRNYYDEGPG

-657 YNTWGLNKDS
+657 YNSWGLNKDS
-667 GSNQVVTFTPSD
+667 GKNQVVTFTPSD
-679 GSDAVSQTFA
+679 GTDAVSQTFA

>member
-9 NSDETT
+9 NSDTIT

-31 AVQTMTE
+31 AIQTMTE

-47 ILRQSYDYRN
+47 ILRQSYDYRS
-57 LKLTFLTKENNIE
+57 LKLTFLSKKNNIE
-70 QDVTQKISYLVSNL
+70 QDVTQKISYLISNL

-91 SDISDFTFHCYLD
+91 SDISEFTFHCYLD

-159 TTINSYQDCFDQDEI
+159 TTINSYQDCFNQDEI

-225 IYMSEDF
+225 IYMSEEF
-232 STQAAQTIFNQQS
+232 SAQAAQTIFNQQS

-263 TNTVYPSIVWTT
+263 TNTDYPSIVWTT
-275 GEDNRYYFNLGVGQ
+275 GQDNKYYFNLGVGQ
-289 GWDIKDITLYVWGRY
+289 GWDIRDITLYVWGRY
-304 FYPITTGTYNGSM
+304 FYSITTGTYNGSM

-341 VSSQR
+341 VSTQR
-346 LFEVYETSSSGG
+346 LFEVYESNSSGG
-358 QINIQ
+358 EINIQ
-363 TLESISATPL
+363 TLESITATPL
-373 RQYGYKSSKDGPA
+373 RQYGYKSSQDGPA

-405 IDSVILD
+405 IDSTILD
-412 GNLYI
+412 GNLYL

-425 KYCEITRVQV
+425 KYCEIARVQV

-449 GNVKNGF
+449 GNIKNGF

-461 TGLYDVVEMTFIP
+461 TGLYDVIEMSFIP
-474 WSNTSGPSGQKPN
+474 WSNTSGSSGQKPN
-487 EIMPLPSGVPGPT
+487 EIMPLPNGVPGPT

-514 SGTGTGEYEEG
+514 SGTGSGEYEEG

-574 KYSEVAVEVAIL
+574 KYSEVAVEAAIL
-586 YYEAASNID
+586 YYETASDID

-657 YNTWGLNKDS
+657 YNTWGLNKSS

-679 GSDAVSQTFA
+679 GSEAVSQTFG
-689 IKSW
+689 IKEW

>member
-9 NSDETT
+9 NSDTTT

-31 AVQTMTE
+31 AIQTMTE

-47 ILRQSYDYRN
+47 ILRQSYDYRD
-57 LKLTFLTKENNIE
+57 LELTFLSKENSSE
-70 QDVTQKISYLVSNL
+70 RDVTQKISYLVSNL
-84 KECRLVF
+84 KECSLVF
-91 SDISDFTFHCYLD
+91 SDMSEFTFHCYLD
-104 SVTEPQRVAQ
+104 SVTEPERVAQ
-114 YRYKIEC
+114 RRYKIVC

-132 DQGQPVTITP
+132 DQGLPVTITP
-142 TRVNAQKIN
+142 TKVNAQKIN

-159 TTINSYQDCFDQDEI
+159 TTISSYQDCFDDDEI

-182 MYIDNDK
+182 MYIDRQK
-189 VVAQANAAESWEEF
+189 IAAQANAAESWDEF
-203 FLGMGIPLNKYKPNT
+203 FLGMGIPLNKYKPST

-225 IYMSEDF
+225 IYISEEF
-232 STQAAQTIFNQQS
+232 SAQAAQTIFNQQS

-289 GWDIKDITLYVWGRY
+289 GWDIRDITLYVWGRY
-304 FYPITTGTYNGSM
+304 FYSITTGTYNGSM

-341 VSSQR
+341 VSNQR
-346 LFEVYETSSSGG
+346 LFEVYESSSSGG

-373 RQYGYKSSKDGPA
+373 RQYGYKSSQDGPA
-386 AIPGFCD
+386 AVPGFCD
-393 VLYNGLTLDRIP
+393 ILYNGLTLDRIP

-449 GNVKNGF
+449 GNIKNGF
-456 VNNYD
+456 VNDYD
-461 TGLYDVVEMTFIP
+461 TGLYDVVEMSFIP
-474 WSNTSGPSGQKPN
+474 WSNTSGSSGQKPN
-487 EIMPLPSGVPGPT
+487 EIMPLPNGVPGPT
-500 PPAPPAEKYSVTVV
+500 PPAPPAPKYSVTVV
-514 SGTGTGEYEEG
+514 SGTGSGEYEEG

-574 KYSEVAVEVAIL
+574 KYSEVAVEPEIL
-586 YYEAASNID
+586 YYESKYDID
-595 DETSMGQNAKAW
+595 DETTMGQNAKAW
-607 STNGT
+607 STTGS

-625 VYSIPNVAGTWSIT
+625 VYSIPSVAGTWSIT
-639 PSRNYYDYGSG
+639 PSRNYYDEGPG

-657 YNTWGLNKDS
+657 YNTWGLNKSS

-679 GSDAVSQTFA
+679 GTDAVSQTFA

>member
-9 NSDETT
+9 NSDTVT

-31 AVQTMTE
+31 AIQTMTE

-47 ILRQSYDYRN
+47 ILRQSYDYRS
-57 LKLTFLTKENNIE
+57 LKLTFLSKKNNIE
-70 QDVTQKISYLVSNL
+70 QDVTQKISYLISNL

-91 SDISDFTFHCYLD
+91 SDISEFTFHCYLD

-159 TTINSYQDCFDQDEI
+159 TTINSYQDCFNQDEI

-189 VVAQANAAESWEEF
+189 VVAQANAAESWDEF

-225 IYMSEDF
+225 IYISEEF
-232 STQAAQTIFNQQS
+232 SAQAAQTIFNQQS

-275 GEDNRYYFNLGVGQ
+275 GEDNKYYFNLGVGQ
-289 GWDIKDITLYVWGRY
+289 GWDIRDITLYVWGRY
-304 FYPITTGTYNGSM
+304 FYSITTGTYNGSM

-341 VSSQR
+341 VSTQR
-346 LFEVYETSSSGG
+346 LFEVYESNSSGG
-358 QINIQ
+358 EINIQ
-363 TLESISATPL
+363 TLESITATPL
-373 RQYGYKSSKDGPA
+373 RQYGYKSSQDGPA

-405 IDSVILD
+405 IDSTILD
-412 GNLYI
+412 GNLYL

-425 KYCEITRVQV
+425 KYCEITRAQV

-456 VNNYD
+456 VNDYD
-461 TGLYDVVEMTFIP
+461 TGLYDVVEMSFIP
-474 WSNTSGPSGQKPN
+474 WSNTSGSSGQKPN
-487 EIMPLPSGVPGPT
+487 EIMPLPNGVPGPT

-514 SGTGTGEYEEG
+514 SGTGSGEYEEG

-574 KYSEVAVEVAIL
+574 KYSEVAVEAAIL
-586 YYEAASNID
+586 YYETASDID

-657 YNTWGLNKDS
+657 YNTWGLNKSS

-679 GSDAVSQTFA
+679 GSEAVSQTFG
-689 IKSW
+689 IKEW

>member
-9 NSDETT
+9 NSDTVT

-26 TIDPP
+26 TVDPP

-47 ILRQSYDYRN
+47 ILRQSYDYRD
-57 LKLTFLTKENNIE
+57 LELTFLSKENNSE
-70 QDVTQKISYLVSNL
+70 RDVTQKISYLVSNL
-84 KECRLVF
+84 KECSLVF
-91 SDISDFTFHCYLD
+91 SDMPEFTFHCYLD
-104 SVTEPQRVAQ
+104 SVTEPERVAQ
-114 YRYKIEC
+114 RRYKIVC

-132 DQGQPVTITP
+132 DQGLPVTITP
-142 TRVNAQKIN
+142 TKVNAQKIN

-159 TTINSYQDCFDQDEI
+159 TTINSYQDCFDDDEI

-182 MYIDNDK
+182 MYIDRHK
-189 VVAQANAAESWEEF
+189 IAAQANAAESWDEF

-225 IYMSEDF
+225 IYMSEEF
-232 STQAAQTIFNQQS
+232 SAQAAQTIFNQQS

-289 GWDIKDITLYVWGRY
+289 GWDIRDITLYVWGRY
-304 FYPITTGTYNGSM
+304 FYSITTGTYNGSM

-346 LFEVYETSSSGG
+346 LFEVYESSSSGG

-373 RQYGYKSSKDGPA
+373 RQYGYKSSQDGPA

-405 IDSVILD
+405 IDSTILD
-412 GNLYI
+412 GNLYL

-449 GNVKNGF
+449 GNIKNGF
-456 VNNYD
+456 VNDYD
-461 TGLYDVVEMTFIP
+461 TGLYDVVEMSFIP
-474 WSNTSGPSGQKPN
+474 WSNTSGSSGQKPN
-487 EIMPLPSGVPGPT
+487 EIMPLPNGVPGPT
-500 PPAPPAEKYSVTVV
+500 PPAPPAPKYSVTVV
-514 SGTGTGEYEEG
+514 SGTGSGEYEEG

-536 QGFKFDKW
+536 QGFKFDRW
-544 EVLEG
+544 EVTQG

-574 KYSEVAVEVAIL
+574 KYSEVAVEPEIL
-586 YYEAASNID
+586 YYESKYDID
-595 DETSMGQNAKAW
+595 DETTMGQNAKAW
-607 STNGT
+607 STTGS

-639 PSRNYYDYGSG
+639 PSRNYYDEGPG

-657 YNTWGLNKDS
+657 YNTWGLNKSS

-679 GSDAVSQTFA
+679 GTDVVSQTFA

>member
-9 NSDETT
+9 NSDTVT

-31 AVQTMTE
+31 AIQTMTE

-47 ILRQSYDYRN
+47 ILRQSYDYRD
-57 LKLTFLTKENNIE
+57 LELTFLSKENNSE
-70 QDVTQKISYLVSNL
+70 RDVTQKISYLVSNL
-84 KECRLVF
+84 KECSLVF
-91 SDISDFTFHCYLD
+91 SDMSEFTFHCYLD
-104 SVTEPQRVAQ
+104 SVTEPERVAQ
-114 YRYKIEC
+114 RRYKIVC

-132 DQGQPVTITP
+132 DQGLPVTITP
-142 TRVNAQKIN
+142 TKVNAQKIN

-159 TTINSYQDCFDQDEI
+159 TTINSYQDCFDDDEI

-182 MYIDNDK
+182 MYIDRHK
-189 VVAQANAAESWEEF
+189 IAAQANAAESWDEF

-289 GWDIKDITLYVWGRY
+289 GWDIRDITLYVWGRY
-304 FYPITTGTYNGSM
+304 FYSITTGTYNGSM

-341 VSSQR
+341 VSTQR
-346 LFEVYETSSSGG
+346 LFEVYESNSSGG
-358 QINIQ
+358 EINIQ
-363 TLESISATPL
+363 TLESITATPL
-373 RQYGYKSSKDGPA
+373 RQYGYKSSQDGPA

-412 GNLYI
+412 GNLYL

-425 KYCEITRVQV
+425 KYCEIARVQV

-461 TGLYDVVEMTFIP
+461 TGLYDVVEMSFIP
-474 WSNTSGPSGQKPN
+474 WSNTSGSSGQKPN
-487 EIMPLPSGVPGPT
+487 EIMPLPNGVPGPT
-500 PPAPPAEKYSVTVV
+500 PPAPPASKYSVTVV
-514 SGTGTGEYEEG
+514 SGTGSGEYEEG

-574 KYSEVAVEVAIL
+574 KYSEVAVEPEIL
-586 YYEAASNID
+586 YYESKYDID
-595 DETSMGQNAKAW
+595 DETTMGQNAKAW
-607 STNGT
+607 STTGS

-639 PSRNYYDYGSG
+639 PSRNYYDEGPG

-657 YNTWGLNKDS
+657 YNTWGLNKSS

-679 GSDAVSQTFA
+679 GTDAVSQTFA

>member
-9 NSDETT
+9 NSDTTT

-31 AVQTMTE
+31 AIQTMTE

-47 ILRQSYDYRN
+47 ILRQSYDYRD
-57 LKLTFLTKENNIE
+57 LELTFLSKENSSE
-70 QDVTQKISYLVSNL
+70 RDVTQKISYLVSNL
-84 KECRLVF
+84 KECSLVF
-91 SDISDFTFHCYLD
+91 SDMSEFTFHCYLD
-104 SVTEPQRVAQ
+104 SVTEPERVAQ
-114 YRYKIEC
+114 RRYKIVC

-132 DQGQPVTITP
+132 DQGLPVTITP
-142 TRVNAQKIN
+142 TKVNAQKIN

-159 TTINSYQDCFDQDEI
+159 TTISSYQDCFDDDEI

-182 MYIDNDK
+182 MYIDRQK
-189 VVAQANAAESWEEF
+189 IAAQANAAESWDEF
-203 FLGMGIPLNKYKPNT
+203 FLGMGIPLNKYKPST

-225 IYMSEDF
+225 IYISEEF
-232 STQAAQTIFNQQS
+232 SAQAAQTIFNQQS

-289 GWDIKDITLYVWGRY
+289 GWDIRDITLYVWGRY
-304 FYPITTGTYNGSM
+304 FYSITTGTYNGSM

-341 VSSQR
+341 VSNQR
-346 LFEVYETSSSGG
+346 LFEVYESSSSGG

-373 RQYGYKSSKDGPA
+373 RQYGYKSSQDGPA
-386 AIPGFCD
+386 AVPGFCD
-393 VLYNGLTLDRIP
+393 ILYNGLTLDRIP

-449 GNVKNGF
+449 GNIKNGF
-456 VNNYD
+456 VNDYD
-461 TGLYDVVEMTFIP
+461 TGLYDVVEMSFIP
-474 WSNTSGPSGQKPN
+474 WSNTSGSSGQKPN
-487 EIMPLPSGVPGPT
+487 EIMPLPNGVPGPT
-500 PPAPPAEKYSVTVV
+500 PPAPPAPKYSVTVV
-514 SGTGTGEYEEG
+514 SGTGSGEYEEG

-574 KYSEVAVEVAIL
+574 KYSEVAVEPEIL
-586 YYEAASNID
+586 YYESKYDID
-595 DETSMGQNAKAW
+595 DETTMGQNAKAW
-607 STNGT
+607 STTGS

-639 PSRNYYDYGSG
+639 PSRNYYDEGPG

-657 YNTWGLNKDS
+657 YNTWGLNKSS

-679 GSDAVSQTFA
+679 GTDAVSQTFA

>member
-9 NSDETT
+9 NSDTVT

-31 AVQTMTE
+31 AIQTMTE

-47 ILRQSYDYRN
+47 ILRQSYDYRD
-57 LKLTFLTKENNIE
+57 LELTFLSKENSSE
-70 QDVTQKISYLVSNL
+70 RDVTQKISYLVSNL
-84 KECRLVF
+84 KECSLVF
-91 SDISDFTFHCYLD
+91 SDMPEFTFHCYLD
-104 SVTEPQRVAQ
+104 SVTEPERVAQ
-114 YRYKIEC
+114 RRYKIVC

-159 TTINSYQDCFDQDEI
+159 TTISSYQDCFDDDEI

-189 VVAQANAAESWEEF
+189 VVAQANAADSWEEF

-225 IYMSEDF
+225 IYMSEEF
-232 STQAAQTIFNQQS
+232 SAQAAQTIFNQQS

-275 GEDNRYYFNLGVGQ
+275 GEDNKYYFNLGVGQ
-289 GWDIKDITLYVWGRY
+289 GWDIRDITLYVWGRY
-304 FYPITTGTYNGSM
+304 FYSITTGTYNGSM

-341 VSSQR
+341 VSTQR
-346 LFEVYETSSSGG
+346 LFEVYETNSSGG
-358 QINIQ
+358 EINIQ

-373 RQYGYKSSKDGPA
+373 RQYGYKSSQDGPA

-405 IDSVILD
+405 IDSTILD
-412 GNLYI
+412 GNLYL

-425 KYCEITRVQV
+425 KYCEIARVQV

-449 GNVKNGF
+449 GNIKNGF

-461 TGLYDVVEMTFIP
+461 TGLYDVIEMSFIP
-474 WSNTSGPSGQKPN
+474 WSNTSGSSGQKPN

-500 PPAPPAEKYSVTVV
+500 PPAPPAEKYSATVI

-536 QGFKFDKW
+536 QGFKFDRW
-544 EVLEG
+544 EVTQG

-574 KYSEVAVEVAIL
+574 KYSEVAVEAAIL
-586 YYEAASNID
+586 YYETASDID

-667 GSNQVVTFTPSD
+667 GKNQVVTFTPSD
-679 GSDAVSQTFA
+679 GSEAVSQTFG
-689 IKSW
+689 IKEW

>member
-38 WMDGALKGT
+38 WMDGALEGT
-47 ILRQSYDYRN
+47 ILRQSYDYRS
-57 LKLTFLTKENNIE
+57 LKLTFLSKENNIE
-70 QDVTQKISYLVSNL
+70 QDVTQRISYLVSNL

-114 YRYKIEC
+114 HRYKIEC

-132 DQGQPVTITP
+132 DQGQPITITP
-142 TRVNAQKIN
+142 TKVNAQKIN

-159 TTINSYQDCFDQDEI
+159 TTISSYQDCFDDDEI

-182 MYIDNDK
+182 MYIDRQK
-189 VVAQANAAESWEEF
+189 IAAQANAAESWDEF

-225 IYMSEDF
+225 IYMPDEF
-232 STQAAQTIFNQQS
+232 SAQAAQTIFNKQS

-289 GWDIKDITLYVWGRY
+289 GWDIRDITLYVWGRY
-304 FYPITTGTYNGSM
+304 FYPITSTGNGSM

-341 VSSQR
+341 VSTQR
-346 LFEVYETSSSGG
+346 LFEVYKTSSSGG
-358 QINIQ
+358 PINIQ

-373 RQYGYKSSKDGPA
+373 RQYGYKSSQDGPA

-393 VLYNGLTLDRIP
+393 ILYNGLTLDRIP

-412 GNLYI
+412 GNLYL
-417 MNGKQGTG
+417 MSGKQGTG

-449 GNVKNGF
+449 GNIKNGF

-474 WSNTSGPSGQKPN
+474 WSNTSGSTGQQPQS
-487 EIMPLPSGVPGPT
+487 IMPLPNGVPGPT

-514 SGTGTGEYEEG
+514 SGTGSGEYEEG

-536 QGFKFDKW
+536 QGFKFDRW
-544 EVLEG
+544 EATEG

-574 KYSEVAVEVAIL
+574 KYSEVAVEPEIL
-586 YYEAASNID
+586 YYESKYDID
-595 DETSMGQNAKAW
+595 DETTMGQNAKAW
-607 STNGT
+607 STTGS
-612 DGEGPLGYGNMTA
+612 DGEGPLGYGGMTA

-639 PSRNYYDYGSG
+639 PSRNYYDEGPG

-657 YNTWGLNKDS
+657 YNSWGLNKDS
-667 GSNQVVTFTPSD
+667 GKNQVVTFTPSD

-689 IKSW
+689 IKEW

>member
-9 NSDETT
+9 NSDTVT

-31 AVQTMTE
+31 AIQTMTE

-47 ILRQSYDYRN
+47 ILRQSYDYRD
-57 LKLTFLTKENNIE
+57 LELTFLSKENNIE
-70 QDVTQKISYLVSNL
+70 QDVTQKISYLISNL

-91 SDISDFTFHCYLD
+91 SDISEFTFHCYLD

-114 YRYKIEC
+114 YRYKIVC

-159 TTINSYQDCFDQDEI
+159 TTINSYQDCFNQDEI

-189 VVAQANAAESWEEF
+189 VVAQANAAESWDKF

-225 IYMSEDF
+225 IYMSEEF
-232 STQAAQTIFNQQS
+232 SAQAAQTIFNQQS

-263 TNTVYPSIVWTT
+263 TNTVYPSTVWTT
-275 GEDNRYYFNLGVGQ
+275 GEDNKYYFNLGVGQ
-289 GWDIKDITLYVWGRY
+289 GWDIRDITLYVWGRY
-304 FYPITTGTYNGSM
+304 FYSITTGTYNGSM

-341 VSSQR
+341 VSTQR
-346 LFEVYETSSSGG
+346 LFEVYESNSSGG
-358 QINIQ
+358 EINIQ

-373 RQYGYKSSKDGPA
+373 RQYGYKSSQDGPA

-405 IDSVILD
+405 IDSTILD
-412 GNLYI
+412 GNLYL

-444 LIPIA
+444 LVPIA

-474 WSNTSGPSGQKPN
+474 WSNTSGSSGQKPN
-487 EIMPLPSGVPGPT
+487 EIMPLPNGVPGPT
-500 PPAPPAEKYSVTVV
+500 PPAPPAPKYSVTVV
-514 SGTGTGEYEEG
+514 SGTGSGEYEEG

-574 KYSEVAVEVAIL
+574 KYSEVAVEAAIL
-586 YYEAASNID
+586 YYETASDID

-625 VYSIPNVAGTWSIT
+625 VYSIPNVAGTWSVT

-657 YNTWGLNKDS
+657 YNTWGLNKSS

-679 GSDAVSQTFA
+679 GTDAVSQTFG
-689 IKSW
+689 IKEW

>member
-38 WMDGALKGT
+38 WMDGALEGT
-47 ILRQSYDYRN
+47 ILRQSYDYRS
-57 LKLTFLTKENNIE
+57 LKLTFLSKENNIE
-70 QDVTQKISYLVSNL
+70 QDVTQRISYLVSNL

-114 YRYKIEC
+114 HRYKIEC

-132 DQGQPVTITP
+132 DQGQPITITP
-142 TRVNAQKIN
+142 TKVNAQKIN

-159 TTINSYQDCFDQDEI
+159 TTISSYQDCFDDDEI

-182 MYIDNDK
+182 MYIDRQK
-189 VVAQANAAESWEEF
+189 IAAQANAAESWDEF

-225 IYMSEDF
+225 IYMPDEF
-232 STQAAQTIFNQQS
+232 SAQAAQTIFNKQS

-289 GWDIKDITLYVWGRY
+289 GWDIRDITLYVWGRY
-304 FYPITTGTYNGSM
+304 FYPITSTGNGSM

-341 VSSQR
+341 VSTQR
-346 LFEVYETSSSGG
+346 LFEVYKTSSSGG
-358 QINIQ
+358 PINIQ

-373 RQYGYKSSKDGPA
+373 RQYGYKSSQDGPA

-393 VLYNGLTLDRIP
+393 ILYNGLTLDRIP

-412 GNLYI
+412 GNLYL
-417 MNGKQGTG
+417 MSGKQGTG

-449 GNVKNGF
+449 SNIKNGF

-474 WSNTSGPSGQKPN
+474 WSNTSGSTGQQPQS
-487 EIMPLPSGVPGPT
+487 IMPLPNGVPGPT

-514 SGTGTGEYEEG
+514 SGTGSGEYEEG

-536 QGFKFDKW
+536 QGFKFDRW
-544 EVLEG
+544 EATEG

-574 KYSEVAVEVAIL
+574 KYSEVAVEPEIL
-586 YYEAASNID
+586 YYESKYDID
-595 DETSMGQNAKAW
+595 DETTMGQNAKAW
-607 STNGT
+607 STTGS
-612 DGEGPLGYGNMTA
+612 DGEGPLGYGGMTA

-639 PSRNYYDYGSG
+639 PSRNYYDEGPG

-657 YNTWGLNKDS
+657 YNSWGLNKDS
-667 GSNQVVTFTPSD
+667 GKNQVVTFTPSD

-689 IKSW
+689 IKEW

>member
-9 NSDETT
+9 NSDTVT

-47 ILRQSYDYRN
+47 ILRQSYDYRD
-57 LKLTFLTKENNIE
+57 LELTFLSKENNSE
-70 QDVTQKISYLVSNL
+70 RDVTQKISYLVSNL
-84 KECRLVF
+84 KECSLVF
-91 SDISDFTFHCYLD
+91 SDMSEFTFHCYLD
-104 SVTEPQRVAQ
+104 SVTEPERVAQ
-114 YRYKIEC
+114 RRYKIVC

-132 DQGQPVTITP
+132 DQGLPVTITP
-142 TRVNAQKIN
+142 TKVNAQKIN

-159 TTINSYQDCFDQDEI
+159 TTINSYQDCFDDDEI

-182 MYIDNDK
+182 MYIDRQK
-189 VVAQANAAESWEEF
+189 IAAQANAAESWDEF
-203 FLGMGIPLNKYKPNT
+203 FLGMGIPLNKYKPST

-225 IYMSEDF
+225 IYMSEEF
-232 STQAAQTIFNQQS
+232 SAQAAQTIFNQQS

-289 GWDIKDITLYVWGRY
+289 GWDIRDITLYVWGRY

-341 VSSQR
+341 VSTQR
-346 LFEVYETSSSGG
+346 LFEVYKTSSSGG

-373 RQYGYKSSKDGPA
+373 RQYGYKSSQDGPA

-393 VLYNGLTLDRIP
+393 VLYNGLTLDRVP

-425 KYCEITRVQV
+425 KYCEIARVQV

-456 VNNYD
+456 VNDYD
-461 TGLYDVVEMTFIP
+461 TGLYDVVEMSFIP
-474 WSNTSGPSGQKPN
+474 WSNTSGSSGQKPN
-487 EIMPLPSGVPGPT
+487 EIMPLPNGVPGPT
-500 PPAPPAEKYSVTVV
+500 PPAPPAPKYSVTVV
-514 SGTGTGEYEEG
+514 SGTGSGEYEEG

-574 KYSEVAVEVAIL
+574 KYSEVAVEPEIL
-586 YYEAASNID
+586 YYESKYDID
-595 DETSMGQNAKAW
+595 DETTMGQNAKAW
-607 STNGT
+607 STTGS

-639 PSRNYYDYGSG
+639 PSRNYYDEGPG

-657 YNTWGLNKDS
+657 YNTWGLNKSS

-679 GSDAVSQTFA
+679 GTDAVSQTFA

>member
-9 NSDETT
+9 NSDTIT

-47 ILRQSYDYRN
+47 ILRQSYDYRD
-57 LKLTFLTKENNIE
+57 LELTFLSKENSSE
-70 QDVTQKISYLVSNL
+70 RDVTQKISYLVSNL
-84 KECRLVF
+84 KECSLVF
-91 SDISDFTFHCYLD
+91 SDMSEFTFHCYLD
-104 SVTEPQRVAQ
+104 SVTEPERVAQ
-114 YRYKIEC
+114 RRYKIVC

-132 DQGQPVTITP
+132 DQGLPVTITP
-142 TRVNAQKIN
+142 TKVNAQKIN

-182 MYIDNDK
+182 MYIDRQK
-189 VVAQANAAESWEEF
+189 IAAQANAAESWDEF

-225 IYMSEDF
+225 IYMSEEF
-232 STQAAQTIFNQQS
+232 SAQAAQTIFNQQS

-289 GWDIKDITLYVWGRY
+289 GWDIRDITLYVWGRY
-304 FYPITTGTYNGSM
+304 FYSITTGTYNGSM

-346 LFEVYETSSSGG
+346 LFEVYESSSSGG

-373 RQYGYKSSKDGPA
+373 RQYGYKSSQDGPA
-386 AIPGFCD
+386 AVPGFCD

-405 IDSVILD
+405 IDSTILD

-449 GNVKNGF
+449 GNIKNGF
-456 VNNYD
+456 VNDYD
-461 TGLYDVVEMTFIP
+461 TGLYDVVEMSFIP
-474 WSNTSGPSGQKPN
+474 WSNTSGSSGQKPN
-487 EIMPLPSGVPGPT
+487 EIMPLPNGVPGPT
-500 PPAPPAEKYSVTVV
+500 PPAPPAPKYSVTVV
-514 SGTGTGEYEEG
+514 SGTGSGEYEEG

-574 KYSEVAVEVAIL
+574 KYSEVAVEPEIL
-586 YYEAASNID
+586 YYESKYDID
-595 DETSMGQNAKAW
+595 DETTMGQNAKAW
-607 STNGT
+607 STTGS

-639 PSRNYYDYGSG
+639 PSRNYYDEGPG

-657 YNTWGLNKDS
+657 YNTWGLNKSS

-679 GSDAVSQTFA
+679 GTDAVSQTFA

>member
-9 NSDETT
+9 NSDTVT

-31 AVQTMTE
+31 AIQTMTE

-47 ILRQSYDYRN
+47 ILRQSYDYRD
-57 LKLTFLTKENNIE
+57 LELTFLSKKNSSER
-70 QDVTQKISYLVSNL
+70 DVTQKISYLVSNL
-84 KECRLVF
+84 KECSLVF
-91 SDISDFTFHCYLD
+91 SDMPEFTFHCYLD
-104 SVTEPQRVAQ
+104 SVTEPERVAQ
-114 YRYKIEC
+114 RRYKIEC

-142 TRVNAQKIN
+142 TRANAQKIN

-159 TTINSYQDCFDQDEI
+159 TTINSYQDCFNQDEI

-182 MYIDNDK
+182 MYIDRHK
-189 VVAQANAAESWEEF
+189 IAAQANAAESWEEF

-225 IYMSEDF
+225 IYMSEEF

-289 GWDIKDITLYVWGRY
+289 GWDIRDITLYVWGRY
-304 FYPITTGTYNGSM
+304 FYSITTGTYNGSM

-341 VSSQR
+341 VSTQR
-346 LFEVYETSSSGG
+346 LFEVYETNSSGG
-358 QINIQ
+358 EINIQ

-373 RQYGYKSSKDGPA
+373 RQYGYKSSQDGPA

-412 GNLYI
+412 GNLYL

-474 WSNTSGPSGQKPN
+474 WSNTSGSSGQQPN
-487 EIMPLPSGVPGPT
+487 EIMPLPNGVPGPT
-500 PPAPPAEKYSVTVV
+500 PPAPPAPKYSVTVV
-514 SGTGTGEYEEG
+514 SGTGSGEYEEG

-574 KYSEVAVEVAIL
+574 KYSEVAVEAAIL
-586 YYEAASNID
+586 YYETASDID

-657 YNTWGLNKDS
+657 YNTWGLNKSS
-667 GSNQVVTFTPSD
+667 GKNQVVTFTPSD
-679 GSDAVSQTFA
+679 GSEAVSQTFG
-689 IKSW
+689 IKEW

>member
-9 NSDETT
+9 NSDTVT

-47 ILRQSYDYRN
+47 ILRQSYDYRD
-57 LKLTFLTKENNIE
+57 LELTFLSKENSSE
-70 QDVTQKISYLVSNL
+70 RDVTQKISYLVSNL
-84 KECRLVF
+84 KECSLVF
-91 SDISDFTFHCYLD
+91 SDISEFTFHCYLD
-104 SVTEPQRVAQ
+104 SVTEPERVAQ
-114 YRYKIEC
+114 RRYKIVC

-132 DQGQPVTITP
+132 DQGLPVTITP
-142 TRVNAQKIN
+142 TKVNAQKIN

-159 TTINSYQDCFDQDEI
+159 TTINSYQDCFNQDEI

-182 MYIDNDK
+182 MYIDRQK
-189 VVAQANAAESWEEF
+189 IAAQANAAESWDEF

-225 IYMSEDF
+225 IYMSEEF

-289 GWDIKDITLYVWGRY
+289 GWDIRDITLYVWGRY
-304 FYPITTGTYNGSM
+304 FYSITTGTYNGSM

-341 VSSQR
+341 VSTQR
-346 LFEVYETSSSGG
+346 LFEVYETNSSGG
-358 QINIQ
+358 EINIQ

-373 RQYGYKSSKDGPA
+373 RQYGYKSSQDGPA

-412 GNLYI
+412 GNLYL

-449 GNVKNGF
+449 GNIKNGF
-456 VNNYD
+456 VNDYD
-461 TGLYDVVEMTFIP
+461 TGLYDVVEMSFIP
-474 WSNTSGPSGQKPN
+474 WSNTSGSSGQKPN
-487 EIMPLPSGVPGPT
+487 EIMPLPNGVPGPT
-500 PPAPPAEKYSVTVV
+500 PPAPPAPKYSVTVV
-514 SGTGTGEYEEG
+514 SGTGSGEYEEG

-574 KYSEVAVEVAIL
+574 KYSEVAVEPEIL
-586 YYEAASNID
+586 YYESKYDID
-595 DETSMGQNAKAW
+595 DETTMGQNAKAW
-607 STNGT
+607 STTGS

-639 PSRNYYDYGSG
+639 PSRNYYDEGPG

-657 YNTWGLNKDS
+657 YNTWGLNKSS

-679 GSDAVSQTFA
+679 GTDAVSQTFA

>member
-9 NSDETT
+9 NSDTIT

-31 AVQTMTE
+31 AIQTMTE

-47 ILRQSYDYRN
+47 VLRQSYDYRD
-57 LKLTFLTKENNIE
+57 LELTFLSKENSSE
-70 QDVTQKISYLVSNL
+70 RDVTQKISYLVSNL
-84 KECRLVF
+84 KECNLVF
-91 SDISDFTFHCYLD
+91 SDMSEFTFHCYLD
-104 SVTEPQRVAQ
+104 SVTEPERVAQ
-114 YRYKIEC
+114 RRYKIVC

-159 TTINSYQDCFDQDEI
+159 TTINSYQDCFNQDEI

-189 VVAQANAAESWEEF
+189 VVAQANAADSWDEF

-225 IYMSEDF
+225 IYMSEEF
-232 STQAAQTIFNQQS
+232 SAQAAQTIFNQQS

-275 GEDNRYYFNLGVGQ
+275 GQDNKYYFNLGVGQ
-289 GWDIKDITLYVWGRY
+289 GWDIRDITLYVWGRY
-304 FYPITTGTYNGSM
+304 FYSITTGTYNGSM

-346 LFEVYETSSSGG
+346 LFEVYESSSSGG

-373 RQYGYKSSKDGPA
+373 RQYGYKSSQDGPA

-405 IDSVILD
+405 IDSTILD
-412 GNLYI
+412 GNLYL

-425 KYCEITRVQV
+425 KYCEIARVQV

-449 GNVKNGF
+449 GNIKNGF

-461 TGLYDVVEMTFIP
+461 TGLYDVVEMSFIP
-474 WSNTSGPSGQKPN
+474 WSNTSGSSGQKPN
-487 EIMPLPSGVPGPT
+487 EIMPLPNGVPGPT
-500 PPAPPAEKYSVTVV
+500 PPAPPAPKYSVTVV
-514 SGTGTGEYEEG
+514 SGTGSGEYEEG

-574 KYSEVAVEVAIL
+574 KYSEVAVEAAIL
-586 YYEAASNID
+586 YYEAASDID

-657 YNTWGLNKDS
+657 YNTWGLNKSS

-679 GSDAVSQTFA
+679 GTEAVSQTFA
-689 IKSW
+689 IKEW

>member
-9 NSDETT
+9 NSDTVT

-31 AVQTMTE
+31 AIQTMTE

-47 ILRQSYDYRN
+47 ILRQSYDYRD
-57 LKLTFLTKENNIE
+57 LELTFLSKENSSE
-70 QDVTQKISYLVSNL
+70 RDVTQKISYLVSNL
-84 KECRLVF
+84 KECSLVF
-91 SDISDFTFHCYLD
+91 SDMSEFTFHCYLD
-104 SVTEPQRVAQ
+104 SVTEPERVAQ
-114 YRYKIEC
+114 RRYKIVC

-132 DQGQPVTITP
+132 DQGLPVTITP
-142 TRVNAQKIN
+142 TKVNAQKIN

-159 TTINSYQDCFDQDEI
+159 TTINSYQDCFNQDEI

-182 MYIDNDK
+182 IYIDNDK

-203 FLGMGIPLNKYKPNT
+203 FLGMGIPLNKYKPST

-225 IYMSEDF
+225 IYMSEEF

-263 TNTVYPSIVWTT
+263 TNTDYPSVVWTT
-275 GEDNRYYFNLGVGQ
+275 GEDNKYYFNLGVGQ
-289 GWDIKDITLYVWGRY
+289 GWDIRDITLYVWGRY
-304 FYPITTGTYNGSM
+304 FYSITTGTYNGSM

-341 VSSQR
+341 VSTQR
-346 LFEVYETSSSGG
+346 LFEVYESNSSGG
-358 QINIQ
+358 EINIQ

-373 RQYGYKSSKDGPA
+373 RQYGYKSSQDGPA

-405 IDSVILD
+405 IDSTILD
-412 GNLYI
+412 GNLYL

-449 GNVKNGF
+449 GNIKNGF

-461 TGLYDVVEMTFIP
+461 TGLYDVVEMSFIS
-474 WSNTSGPSGQKPN
+474 WSNTSGGQGQQPN
-487 EIMPLPSGVPGPT
+487 EIMPLPNGVPGPT
-500 PPAPPAEKYSVTVV
+500 PPAPPAPKYSVTVV
-514 SGTGTGEYEEG
+514 SGTGSGEYEEG
-525 ALVMIDANEPA
+525 AVVNITANSPA
-536 QGFKFDKW
+536 VGYQFKEWTVTQGT
-544 EVLEG
+544 V
-549 SPNILNPEFD
+549 SIVNTTAQT
-559 STSFLMPAEDVTVEA
+559 TSFMMPAMDVIVQATYE
-574 KYSEVAVEVAIL
+574 EVAVEAAIL
-586 YYEAASNID
+586 YYETASDID

-657 YNTWGLNKDS
+657 YNTWGLNKSS

-679 GSDAVSQTFA
+679 GTDAVSQTFA

>member
-9 NSDETT
+9 NSDTVT

-31 AVQTMTE
+31 AIQTMTE

-47 ILRQSYDYRN
+47 ILRQSYDYRD
-57 LKLTFLTKENNIE
+57 LELTFLSKENSSE
-70 QDVTQKISYLVSNL
+70 RDVTQKISYLVSNL
-84 KECRLVF
+84 KECSLVF
-91 SDISDFTFHCYLD
+91 SDMSEFTFHCYLD

-114 YRYKIEC
+114 RRYKIVC

-132 DQGQPVTITP
+132 NQGQPVTITP
-142 TRVNAQKIN
+142 TRANAQKIN

-159 TTINSYQDCFDQDEI
+159 TTINSYQDCFNQDEI

-189 VVAQANAAESWEEF
+189 VVAQANAADSWEEF
-203 FLGMGIPLNKYKPNT
+203 FLGMGIPLNKYKPST
-218 DNTLNGF
+218 ANTLNGF
-225 IYMSEDF
+225 IYMSEEF
-232 STQAAQTIFNQQS
+232 SAQAAQTIFNQQS

-275 GEDNRYYFNLGVGQ
+275 GEDNKYYFNLGVGQ
-289 GWDIKDITLYVWGRY
+289 GWDIRDITLYVWGRY
-304 FYPITTGTYNGSM
+304 FYSITTGTYNGSM

-341 VSSQR
+341 VSTQR
-346 LFEVYETSSSGG
+346 LFEVYESNSSGG
-358 QINIQ
+358 EINIQ

-373 RQYGYKSSKDGPA
+373 RQYGYKSSQDGPA

-405 IDSVILD
+405 IDSTILD
-412 GNLYI
+412 GNLYL

-425 KYCEITRVQV
+425 KYCEIARVQV

-449 GNVKNGF
+449 GNIKNGF

-461 TGLYDVVEMTFIP
+461 TGLYDVIEMTFIP
-474 WSNTSGPSGQKPN
+474 WSNTSGSSGQKPN
-487 EIMPLPSGVPGPT
+487 EIMPLPNGVPGPT

-525 ALVMIDANEPA
+525 AVVNITANSPA
-536 QGFKFDKW
+536 VGYQFKQW
-544 EVLEG
+544 TVNEG
-549 SPNILNPEFD
+549 TVSIVNPTAQT
-559 STSFLMPAEDVTVEA
+559 TSFMMPAMDVIVQATYE
-574 KYSEVAVEVAIL
+574 EVAAEAEIL
-586 YYEAASNID
+586 QYGTKYDID
-595 DETSMGQNAKAW
+595 DETTMGQNAKVW
-607 STNGT
+607 CTNGT
-612 DGEGPLGYGNMTA
+612 DGEGPEGYGNLTA

-639 PSRNYYDYGSG
+639 PSRNYYDEGPG

-667 GSNQVVTFTPSD
+667 GKNQVVTFTPSD

-689 IKSW
+689 IKEW

>member
-9 NSDETT
+9 NSDTVT

-31 AVQTMTE
+31 AIQTMTE
-38 WMDGALKGT
+38 WMDGAFKGT
-47 ILRQSYDYRN
+47 VLRQSYDYRS
-57 LKLTFLTKENNIE
+57 LKLTFLSKENNIE
-70 QDVTQKISYLVSNL
+70 QDVTQKISYLISNL

-91 SDISDFTFHCYLD
+91 SDISEFTFHCYLD

-159 TTINSYQDCFDQDEI
+159 TTINSYQDCFNQDEI

-189 VVAQANAAESWEEF
+189 VVAQANAAESWDEF
-203 FLGMGIPLNKYKPNT
+203 FLGMGIPLNKYKPST

-225 IYMSEDF
+225 IYMSEEF

-263 TNTVYPSIVWTT
+263 TNTDYPSIVWTT
-275 GEDNRYYFNLGVGQ
+275 GEDNKYYFNLGVGQ
-289 GWDIKDITLYVWGRY
+289 GWDIRDITLYVWGRY
-304 FYPITTGTYNGSM
+304 FYSITTGTYNGSM

-341 VSSQR
+341 VSTQR
-346 LFEVYETSSSGG
+346 LFEVYETNSSGG
-358 QINIQ
+358 EINIQ

-373 RQYGYKSSKDGPA
+373 RQYGYKSSQDGPA

-405 IDSVILD
+405 IDSTILD
-412 GNLYI
+412 GNLYL

-449 GNVKNGF
+449 GNIKNGF

-474 WSNTSGPSGQKPN
+474 WSNTSGGQGQQPN
-487 EIMPLPSGVPGPT
+487 EIMPLPNGVPGPT
-500 PPAPPAEKYSVTVV
+500 PPAPPAPKYSVTVV
-514 SGTGTGEYEEG
+514 SGTGSGEYEEG

-574 KYSEVAVEVAIL
+574 KYSEVAVEAAIL
-586 YYEAASNID
+586 YYETASDID

-657 YNTWGLNKDS
+657 YNTWGLNKSS

-679 GSDAVSQTFA
+679 GSEAVSQTFG
-689 IKSW
+689 IKEW

>member
-9 NSDETT
+9 NSDTVT

-31 AVQTMTE
+31 AIQTMTE

-47 ILRQSYDYRN
+47 ILRQSYDYRD
-57 LKLTFLTKENNIE
+57 LELTFLSKENSSE
-70 QDVTQKISYLVSNL
+70 RDVTQKISYLVSNL
-84 KECRLVF
+84 KECSLVF
-91 SDISDFTFHCYLD
+91 SDMPEFTFHCYLD

-114 YRYKIEC
+114 RRYKIVC

-159 TTINSYQDCFDQDEI
+159 TTINSYQDCFNQDEI

-189 VVAQANAAESWEEF
+189 VVAQANAADSWEEF

-225 IYMSEDF
+225 IQMSEEF
-232 STQAAQTIFNQQS
+232 SAQAAQTIFNQQS

-289 GWDIKDITLYVWGRY
+289 GWDIRDITLYVWGRY
-304 FYPITTGTYNGSM
+304 FYSITTGTYNGSM

-341 VSSQR
+341 VSTQR
-346 LFEVYETSSSGG
+346 LFEVYESNSSGG

-363 TLESISATPL
+363 TLESITATPL
-373 RQYGYKSSKDGPA
+373 RQYGYKSSQDGPA

-393 VLYNGLTLDRIP
+393 ILYNGLTLDRIP
-405 IDSVILD
+405 IDSTILD
-412 GNLYI
+412 GNLYL

-425 KYCEITRVQV
+425 KYCEIARVQV

-449 GNVKNGF
+449 GNIKNGF

-461 TGLYDVVEMTFIP
+461 TGLYDVVEMSFIP
-474 WSNTSGPSGQKPN
+474 WSNTSGSSGQKPN

-514 SGTGTGEYEEG
+514 SGTGSGEYEEG

-574 KYSEVAVEVAIL
+574 KYSEVAVEAAIL
-586 YYEAASNID
+586 YYETASDID

-657 YNTWGLNKDS
+657 YNTWGLNKSS

-679 GSDAVSQTFA
+679 GSEAVSQTFG
-689 IKSW
+689 IKEW